1 MNENCLLTG
10 TLEPTNEPYAI
21 AKIAGIKMCESY
33 NRQNG
38 VDYRC
43 VMPTSLY
50 GENDNFHP
58 QNSHVIPALMQRFHK
73 AKLEDAKKVIV
84 WGSGKPM
91 REFLYVGDMAS
102 ACIHMMNLP
111 HAEFIA
117 SVSNPMCSHV
127 NVGTG
132 RDVSIAEL
140 ANTIARV
147 VGFNGDIE
155 FNLSKL
161 DGMPRKLMDVNLI
174 RSLGWEYSVDLE
186 QGLGITYEWF
196 LENLDKLE
204 LYVNVNF
211 TRGDSP
217 FLMIGVTPRTNVIKS
232 SEIIK
237 TTVKRQ
243 RAPTIR
249 KDPIFTKDIFPQ
261 CINIENYTNFVSS
274 DGLFLPCCFMRVD
287 KIASFEEAGI
297 NEEDIKGLSIENNT
311 LNEIIKGTAF
321 NKFMEN
327 FDNMQICRTHCN
339 KNKVK

>member
-1 MNENCLLTG
+1 MAIRIFVAGHGGMVGSAIVRELSKNPDVKLLLVSRTELDLTDGPAVKNFMQQKKPDQVYLAAAKVGGIRANKDFPAEFITDNLAIQSNIIQAAYEIGVHKLLFLGSSCIYPQFAKQPMNENCLLTG

-196 LENLDKLE
+196 LENLDKL
-204 LYVNVNF
+204 
-211 TRGDSP
+211 RG
-217 FLMIGVTPRTNVIKS
+217 
-232 SEIIK
+232 
-237 TTVKRQ
+237 
-243 RAPTIR
+243 
-249 KDPIFTKDIFPQ
+249 
-261 CINIENYTNFVSS
+261 
-274 DGLFLPCCFMRVD
+274 
-287 KIASFEEAGI
+287 
-297 NEEDIKGLSIENNT
+297 
-311 LNEIIKGTAF
+311 
-321 NKFMEN
+321 
-327 FDNMQICRTHCN
+327 
-339 KNKVK
+339 